1 MRSTQ
6 QNVHRCMETIE
17 SWDRQS
23 NLFELSGGC
32 FRSLDQE
39 LRHAAGW
46 SREESARLLA
56 QLNARNHGYIAYLT
70 PGARGVPL
78 WNQCGVTLA
87 GFKRMLMMSDTLP
100 ETFWLWLLRPTAEI
114 VRVVE
119 QKTEEDDTPVFGVR
133 ACALRARATEEPDPA
148 RPANNDLKV
157 FKVITRT
164 VGRGYLE
171 YTEMAAFSKGMFEL
185 GMTDHYLT
193 GDEFKDEESKE
204 YGIRMIQAETWT
216 RATLD

>member
-1 MRSTQ
+1 
-6 QNVHRCMETIE
+6 METIE

-23 NLFELSGGC
+23 GLFELSGGC

-56 QLNARNHGYIAYLT
+56 QLNARNRGYIAYLT

-78 WNQCGVTLA
+78 WDQCGVTLA

-100 ETFWLWLLRPTAEI
+100 ETFWLWLLRPTADI

-119 QKTEEDDTPVFGVR
+119 QKTEEEP
-133 ACALRARATEEPDPA
+133 EPDPA

-157 FKVITRT
+157 FKVITNT

-171 YTEMAAFSKGMFEL
+171 YAEMAAFSKGMFKL
-185 GMTDHYLT
+185 GMTDHYIT
-193 GDEFKDEESKE
+193 GDEFKDEDSKE
-204 YGIRMIQAETWT
+204 YGIRLIQAQSWT

>member
-1 MRSTQ
+1 
-6 QNVHRCMETIE
+6 METIE
-17 SWDRQS
+17 SWNRQS

-70 PGARGVPL
+70 PRARGVPL
-78 WNQCGVTLA
+78 WNQCGVTQA

-100 ETFWLWLLRPTAEI
+100 ETFWLWLLRPTADI

-119 QKTEEDDTPVFGVR
+119 QKTEEDGTPVFG
-133 ACALRARATEEPDPA
+133 AMSSPTEEPDPA

-171 YTEMAAFSKGMFEL
+171 YTEMAAFSKGMFKL
-185 GMTDHYLT
+185 GMTDHYIT
-193 GDEFKDEESKE
+193 GDEFKDEDSKE
-204 YGIRMIQAETWT
+204 YGIRLIQAETWT
-216 RATLD
+216 TLD